1 MAKKKKL
8 IEFAAS
14 LNKETMF
21 FKPTQEVESILVAM
35 DREEADMI
43 MDWEDVPDIE
53 QTDSGEQPN
62 KGE

>member
-1 MAKKKKL
+1 
-8 IEFAAS
+8 
-14 LNKETMF
+14 MF

-62 KGE
+62 KGEKLWICRSSKGGSGRI